1 LSLRK
6 DSPYALFLGF
16 IISGTI
22 ITAVGLY
29 ALSGGFPESSW
40 EIMGRVIQ
48 SSEWGWYMSI
58 LGIILLL
65 IGGILA
71 YFYFKKK

>member
-1 LSLRK
+1 LRK

-29 ALSGGFPESSW
+29 ALSGGFPESPW
-40 EIMGRVIQ
+40 EIMGRVIHA
-48 SSEWGWYMSI
+48 SEWGWYMSI

-65 IGGILA
+65 IGAILA
-71 YFYFKKK
+71 YFHFKKK